1 MAGRFAGIPNIPT
14 DGLADWQAQIFSAI
28 KENVELLIGIRG
40 EADLASAAI
49 IRGNITVSS
58 LSTQDMRQ
66 NSSVG
71 RTWSGISGLPAGES
85 VADGEDF
92 IALRADL
99 QTLANDVAVTRE
111 TINVLLGQL
120 KGQEII

>member
-28 KENVELLIGIRG
+28 KVNVELLIGIRG

-120 KGQEII
+120 KG